1 MMEPQATHD
10 TWLSP
15 VLFRDGSD
23 RRDGARIPKALKVRL
38 GPPKAPPETTL
49 LSEDLSTGGL
59 FVRCA
64 EPVQVGARFSL
75 EIALDSGEAVYI
87 PEAEVLYNYAA
98 EDGQKRGFG
107 ARFVSVTKEAH
118 EKLVEAARFS
128 SDLRVVK
135 DQEESPEVSESM
147 ILEQD
152 SEHLTSRVRKG
163 GIDLKNAVPVGPRVS
178 DLRLA
183 TERPRHISAI
193 ISLRPDM
200 VINRGSSAWSGAIAP
215 VGELPAPPPAAAH
228 DVAAHDVALDAD
240 GAIRDTLI
248 PEAVSDEPVA
258 PSISASGTPEPAE
271 LETPSHITVSAIS
284 DMHAGI
290 SALPREVRERRQ
302 PGLLDSLTERIGQKP
317 LLWVSGTA
325 LFMGACM
332 FALVHAKRDPAARP
346 AVVSK
351 IPAADLAALERA
363 AQPVRAMEPTKP
375 GVAEKAAEAKAPAAP
390 VVVEPKKAA
399 PAPVTPEAAPAPKAE
414 PKAVIKAEAKPT
426 TLEALDRA
434 VSKVGPAVAAAS
446 GSMSFTVD
454 EGAKVLRT
462 HVLKAP
468 NRFVV
473 DVSGMKSAPS
483 VKESGELGAP
493 RVGKHEDY
501 WRIVLD
507 TPYRI
512 EKGEASISGS
522 KLSVRVQRSSK

>member
-1 MMEPQATHD
+1 MMEPHATHD

-152 SEHLTSRVRKG
+152 GEHRTSRVRRVE
-163 GIDLKNAVPVGPRVS
+163 IDLKNAVPLVPRVS

-183 TERPRHISAI
+183 TERPKHISAI

-200 VINRGSSAWSGAIAP
+200 VIHRGDDEPTSGVLQSAGP
-215 VGELPAPPPAAAH
+215 V
-228 DVAAHDVALDAD
+228 VAMDSD
-240 GAIRDTLI
+240 GAIRDTMI
-248 PEAVSDEPVA
+248 PEAVSDETA
-258 PSISASGTPEPAE
+258 PPSVSASGTPQPAE
-271 LETPSHITVSAIS
+271 LETPSHITVSEIS

-302 PGLLDSLTERIGQKP
+302 AGLLDGLTERIGQKP
-317 LLWVSGTA
+317 LWWVSGTA
-325 LFMGACM
+325 LVMGACL
-332 FALVHAKRDPAARP
+332 FGLIHAKRETAPRPAA
-346 AVVSK
+346 VSK
-351 IPAADLAALERA
+351 IPAADLVALERA
-363 AQPVRAMEPTKP
+363 AQPVRAMEPPAKP
-375 GVAEKAAEAKAPAAP
+375 ALAEKVVEKKVVPVPAALEPKKAPAAEAK
-390 VVVEPKKAA
+390 VEAKP
-399 PAPVTPEAAPAPKAE
+399 TEA
-414 PKAVIKAEAKPT
+414 KAEAKPTEAKAATTPESKPT

-446 GSMSFTVD
+446 GSMSLSVD

-462 HVLKAP
+462 HVLRAP

-473 DVSGMKSAPS
+473 DVTGMKSAPTL
-483 VKESGELGAP
+483 KEGGEFGAP
-493 RVGKHEDY
+493 RIGKHEDY

-512 EKGEASISGS
+512 EKGEASISGG
-522 KLSVRVQRSSK
+522 KLSVRVQRSAK

>member
-152 SEHLTSRVRKG
+152 SEHRTSRVRRV
-163 GIDLKNAVPVGPRVS
+163 GIDLKNAVPLVPRVS

-183 TERPRHISAI
+183 TERPKHISAI

-200 VINRGSSAWSGAIAP
+200 VIHRGEDEPASVVSSSAGP
-215 VGELPAPPPAAAH
+215 
-228 DVAAHDVALDAD
+228 DVALDSD
-240 GAIRDTLI
+240 GAIRDTMI
-248 PEAVSDEPVA
+248 PEAVSDETVP
-258 PSISASGTPEPAE
+258 PSLSASGTPQPAE
-271 LETPSHITVSAIS
+271 LETPSHITVSEIS

-302 PGLLDSLTERIGQKP
+302 PGLLDGLTERIGQKP

-325 LFMGACM
+325 LVMGACM
-332 FALVHAKRDPAARP
+332 FGLIHAKRETAPRPAA
-346 AVVSK
+346 VSK
-351 IPAADLAALERA
+351 IPAADLVALERA
-363 AQPVRAMEPTKP
+363 AQPVRAMEPPKP
-375 GVAEKAAEAKAPAAP
+375 AVVEKPVEAKPIAVP
-390 VVVEPKKAA
+390 VVAEPKKAA
-399 PAPVTPEAAPAPKAE
+399 ATEAEAKATE
-414 PKAVIKAEAKPT
+414 AKATEAKLTEAKAVAKPESKPT

-434 VSKVGPAVAAAS
+434 VSKVGPAAAAPS
-446 GSMSFTVD
+446 GSLSLNVA

-473 DVSGMKSAPS
+473 DVTGMKSAPT
-483 VKESGELGAP
+483 VKEGGEFGAP
-493 RVGKHEDY
+493 RIGKHEDY

-512 EKGEASISGS
+512 EKGEASISGG
-522 KLSVRVQRSSK
+522 KLSVRVQRSPK

>member
-135 DQEESPEVSESM
+135 DHEESPEVSESM

-152 SEHLTSRVRKG
+152 SEHRTSRVRRA
-163 GIDLKNAVPVGPRVS
+163 GIDLKNAVPLVPRVS

-200 VINRGSSAWSGAIAP
+200 VINRG
-215 VGELPAPPPAAAH
+215 VPAPSAALSPAPSAERMATG
-228 DVAAHDVALDAD
+228 DDVALDAD

-248 PEAVSDEPVA
+248 PEAVSDETVPPTV
-258 PSISASGTPEPAE
+258 SASGTPEPVE
-271 LETPSHITVSAIS
+271 IETPSHITVSAIS

-302 PGLLDSLTERIGQKP
+302 PGLLESITERIGQQP

-325 LFMGACM
+325 VFMGACM
-332 FALVHAKRDPAARP
+332 FALVHAKRDPAPRP

-351 IPAADLAALERA
+351 IPPADLAALERA
-363 AQPVRAMEPTKP
+363 AQPVRAMEPTKIA
-375 GVAEKAAEAKAPAAP
+375 AERPVEAKAPAAA
-390 VVVEPKKAA
+390 EPKKAA
-399 PAPVTPEAAPAPKAE
+399 VVEARPEAAPAPKGA
-414 PKAVIKAEAKPT
+414 AKAEAQAETKALANPEAKPS

-434 VSKVGPAVAAAS
+434 VSKVVPAAAAS
-446 GSMSFTVD
+446 GGAMSLNVD

-473 DVSGMKSAPS
+473 DVTGMKSAPT
-483 VKESGELGAP
+483 VKEGGELGAP

-512 EKGEASISGS
+512 EKGEASISGK
-522 KLSVRVQRSSK
+522 KLSLRVERSR

>member
-1 MMEPQATHD
+1 MVHASMMEPQATHD

-152 SEHLTSRVRKG
+152 SEHRTSRVRRA
-163 GIDLKNAVPVGPRVS
+163 GIDLKNAVPLVPRVS

-183 TERPRHISAI
+183 TERPKHISAI

-200 VINRGSSAWSGAIAP
+200 VIHRGDDEPASVVLPSAG
-215 VGELPAPPPAAAH
+215 L
-228 DVAAHDVALDAD
+228 DVALDSD
-240 GAIRDTLI
+240 GAIRDTMI
-248 PEAVSDEPVA
+248 PEAVSEETVP
-258 PSISASGTPEPAE
+258 PSLSASGTPEPTE
-271 LETPSHITVSAIS
+271 LETPSHITVSEIS

-302 PGLLDSLTERIGQKP
+302 PGLLDGITERIGQKP

-325 LFMGACM
+325 LVMGACM
-332 FALVHAKRDPAARP
+332 FGLIHAKRETSARP
-346 AVVSK
+346 AAVSK

-375 GVAEKAAEAKAPAAP
+375 VVAEKVVENKVAP
-390 VVVEPKKAA
+390 VPGAVEPKKA
-399 PAPVTPEAAPAPKAE
+399 PPVETKPTEAKLTEAKPTETKPTE
-414 PKAVIKAEAKPT
+414 TKAVAKPESKPT

-434 VSKVGPAVAAAS
+434 VSKVGPAAAAAS
-446 GSMSFTVD
+446 GSMSLNVA
-454 EGAKVLRT
+454 EGAKVVRT

-473 DVSGMKSAPS
+473 DVTGMKSAPT
-483 VKESGELGAP
+483 VKEGGEFGAP
-493 RVGKHEDY
+493 RIGKHEDY

-507 TPYRI
+507 TSYRI

-522 KLSVRVQRSSK
+522 KLSVRVTR